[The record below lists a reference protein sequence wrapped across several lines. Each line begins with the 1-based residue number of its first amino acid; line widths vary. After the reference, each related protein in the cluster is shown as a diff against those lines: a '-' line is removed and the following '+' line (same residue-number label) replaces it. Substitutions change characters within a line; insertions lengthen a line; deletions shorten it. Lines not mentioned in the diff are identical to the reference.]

1 MYRSIVRAR
10 SDQLPLQTSNANA
23 EEGRGE
29 GSVERQKGDEQRRQR
44 RGGGRRKRGPRQTR
58 AILAQTKLNIP
69 SAWRG
74 TRSWNASNG
83 GPDTFVTDVST
94 DRPLVSI
101 LCSICHRRF
110 VLSYVRPSRGDEFA
124 ATRIVV
130 LPAHASDNVHT
141 RRPLPPVVHSSL
153 VIPTDINFTVEH

>member
-1 MYRSIVRAR
+1 M
-10 SDQLPLQTSNANA
+10 
-23 EEGRGE
+23 
-29 GSVERQKGDEQRRQR
+29 ERRKGDDHDDDDDEDEDEDEE
-44 RGGGRRKRGPRQTR
+44 KEGPGHRQTR
-58 AILAQTKLNIP
+58 AILAQTELNIP
-69 SAWRG
+69 SVWRG

-141 RRPLPPVVHSSL
+141 RRPPPAVHSSL
-153 VIPTDINFTVEH
+153 PLVIPTNINFTVEH